1 VRRRIPPWRRCL
13 DCGCRV
19 RGWAEHT
26 TRCDR
31 CQRVVK
37 ARGALGLEPGGVA
50 EAARQA
56 RLERFAATEQRI
68 ET

>member
-1 VRRRIPPWRRCL
+1 
-13 DCGCRV
+13 
-19 RGWAEHT
+19 
-26 TRCDR
+26 
-31 CQRVVK
+31 VK